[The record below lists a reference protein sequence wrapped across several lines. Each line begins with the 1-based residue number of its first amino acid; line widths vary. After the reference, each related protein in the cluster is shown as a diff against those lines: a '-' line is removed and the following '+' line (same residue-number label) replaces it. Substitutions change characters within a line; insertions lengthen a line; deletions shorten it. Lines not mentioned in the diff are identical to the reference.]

1 MPGKQHEIWFY
12 EKFATGKFQVDRAE
26 DWAGLQVMDGN
37 ALKPA
42 MGQGFQGRPS
52 SEQIENLYKMAEAG
66 KLVFFSLTNKQPVA
80 VTLSGTD
87 HIDMN
92 PVKPEKPV
100 DPGENAT
107 KDQKSSYGVERD
119 RYPRRL
125 EIYETAVKVLDNL
138 GAGFKE
144 AVEAYNNTRNMD
156 AEQTELD
163 ASTATSSH
171 LEQLRRLEHTDRLIN
186 ETFGPRPVASA
197 EFFYENVGDHGDFVF
212 KHSEFDQQFAPNGY
226 DLPTDSKLTAQD
238 VATINFAMMGASEF
252 VEKFYKEQLHAGDS
266 YAKND
271 AAIGF
276 QMLLTGCF
284 GKQRKDQVLPGYG
297 VLDATF
303 KLGKE
308 VVTQYNSGNPDLLG
322 EHLADCVRN
331 IKAVC
336 TGHSWDKVSQ
346 DMVAGARVIG
356 RIQELFDKH
365 EDIKQAANLSEKEQ
379 QFMRGYVQLGKAYE
393 QHLKSMI
400 KFGDAVARGK
410 ALTADEKAEILA
422 DAVLRRLVEKDF
434 IADKA
439 IADKDPEYQ
448 KQFDTAAAQD
458 FADAMQL
465 REWQNANPEKTG
477 KREQFQHM
485 MENDM
490 GIHSTLLS
498 ARDLDHGIIFTMA
511 KNGMLEK
518 MRSELM
524 QNPAIRAAA
533 AKEPFEFS
541 GAELEKSKKLDA
553 LVAQTEVTKNAW
565 KTQAWYENM
574 KTALSGGNPE
584 NWLNPNTPG
593 DNNRLMV
600 GVTQR
605 NAQTGAMEAKLVGLD
620 ALLEGGVK
628 ALENPSQET
637 MNILQEH
644 AAKGNLYYYDVGK
657 DMPMRVGAEN
667 ARSTAEQL
675 EVPPQPTLWQ
685 TIANILTFGW
695 AYADIC
701 NPKPDKDPEV
711 FKAILAARESRSAVT
726 QKEAQQPVRENEQ
739 VEKNPEKQVERE
751 QKVEQKQ
758 KQNQKEKVDP
768 NQMLGRKLAEY
779 NKKSVDAA
787 IGRFALVD
795 NKYMPAAEKNAMGL
809 TKEEV
814 GVLAAIACGSE
825 ELSFRDTKSGE
836 IKHNDPDKNYSRII
850 STRYAQGQEFE
861 SKGIRSFHAL
871 ARREVKN
878 ALESGDMHKL
888 GKLLADG
895 LTQNN
900 KWLAKQTDLSDYYT
914 VYAELGS
921 KLLDIVGKNDGLKQA
936 FDKHLGEKTQQINMA
951 KAAKNISDLRVKV
964 LPLKDQLVKD
974 FAQYEKSDVKGVK
987 GKPKHVS
994 NNEEISTICQLCM
1007 IQQSMKMRD
1016 FNLATTEYSKPNM
1029 VNEVNGFLKNS
1040 THLETFRTK
1049 SENREDVLDD
1059 VYKMAHLY
1067 SEAINN
1073 EKALLGNQR
1082 QVPDPKKEMENQK
1095 QTEVSKAGL

>member
-1 MPGKQHEIWFY
+1 MPGKQHEVWFY
-12 EKFATGKFQVDRAE
+12 EQFATGKFQVDRAE

-37 ALKPA
+37 TLKPA

-80 VTLSGTD
+80 VTLNGNTS
-87 HIDMN
+87 IDLN
-92 PVKPEKPV
+92 AVKPAEPDKPGADATSSEKTIY
-100 DPGENAT
+100 N
-107 KDQKSSYGVERD
+107 D
-119 RYPRRL
+119 RVMRYRVSL
-125 EIYETAVKVLDNL
+125 EKYEKNQAMLDKM

-144 AVEAYNNTRNMD
+144 AVEAHNNARDME
-156 AEQTELD
+156 AEQTEQD
-163 ASTATSSH
+163 VRAATSSH
-171 LEQLRRLEHTDRLIN
+171 VEQLRRLEHTDRLIN

-271 AAIGF
+271 AALGF
-276 QMLLTGCF
+276 QMLVTGCF
-284 GKQRKDQVLPGYG
+284 GKQRKDQVLTGYG

-308 VVTQYNSGNPDLLG
+308 VVAQYNSGNSELLG
-322 EHLADCVRN
+322 KNLADCVRN

-365 EDIKQAANLSEKEQ
+365 EDIKQAANLTEKEQ

-439 IADKDPEYQ
+439 IADQDPEYR
-448 KQFDTAAAQD
+448 KQYDAAAAQD

-465 REWQNANPEKTG
+465 QEWQNANPEKTG

-485 MENDM
+485 MEKDM

-524 QNPAIRAAA
+524 QNPAIREAA

-541 GAELEKSKKLDA
+541 GKDLEKSEKLDA
-553 LVAQTEVTKNAW
+553 LVAQTEVTKDAW

-584 NWLNPNTPG
+584 NWLNPNAVG

-600 GVTQR
+600 GVTVKDT
-605 NAQTGAMEAKLVGLD
+605 NEVKLVGLD
-620 ALLEGGVK
+620 AILEGGVK

-637 MNILQEH
+637 LKILYEQ

-675 EVPPQPTLWQ
+675 KVPPQPTLWQ
-685 TIANILTFGW
+685 TIANFLTFGW

-701 NPKPDKDPEV
+701 NPKPDKDPAV
-711 FKAILAARESRSAVT
+711 FEAILAARESRSAVT
-726 QKEAQQPVRENEQ
+726 QNEEQPAQENKQ
-739 VEKNPEKQVERE
+739 VEKEPKQKAEPEQ
-751 QKVEQKQ
+751 Q
-758 KQNQKEKVDP
+758 KQNQKQNKKDEIIRD
-768 NQMLGRKLAEY
+768 QMIGRKLAEY
-779 NKKSVDAA
+779 NKEKVDAA
-787 IGRFALVD
+787 IARFAIVD
-795 NKYMPAAEKNAMGL
+795 KKHMPADDKNPMGL
-809 TKEEV
+809 TMEEV

-825 ELSFRDTKSGE
+825 ELSFYDAKSGKTVE
-836 IKHNDPDKNYSRII
+836 NNPDKYYTRII
-850 STRYAQGQEFE
+850 STHYAEGREIE
-861 SKGIRSFHAL
+861 SKGTKSFHAL
-871 ARREVKN
+871 ARREVKK
-878 ALESGDMHKL
+878 ALESGEMDKL

-895 LTQNN
+895 LKQNN

-914 VYAELGS
+914 VYAELGG
-921 KLLDIVGKNDGLKQA
+921 KLLNIVEKNEQLKQA
-936 FDKHLGEKTQQINMA
+936 FNKHLGKNTQQINMA

-964 LPLKDQLVKD
+964 LPLKDRLMEEFTK
-974 FAQYEKSDVKGVK
+974 YEKSNVEGKK
-987 GKPKHVS
+987 GKPLHVS
-994 NNEEISTICQLCM
+994 TNEEIATICQLCV
-1007 IQQSMKMRD
+1007 IQQCMKMGAFD
-1016 FNLATTEYSKPNM
+1016 LATTEYAESNM
-1029 VNEVNGFLKNS
+1029 VNEANDFLKDS
-1040 THLETFRTK
+1040 TQLENFRTK
-1049 SENREDVLDD
+1049 SDYREVALDD
-1059 VYKMAHLY
+1059 VSRMATLY
-1067 SEAINN
+1067 SGAVNIQ
-1073 EKALLGNQR
+1073 KA
-1082 QVPDPKKEMENQK
+1082 EMTEQK
-1095 QTEVSKAGL
+1095 QAQIVADKQNEQEMQKKQEVPKAMT